1 MIKLIK
7 DVINRRKLNKF
18 QKAMLIYGIVFVTL
32 LGVYYYFQ
40 TKMFFQQVEYVYNI
54 SLNDSVLAI
63 EKYARTEIKLYL
75 KNDSA
80 LLISPLNP
88 IEKTNAFNL
97 FDRGYNKIS
106 KKEMSSKL
114 VFSNG
119 FDSIPI
125 FLDYPEY

>member
-75 KNDSA
+75 KND
-80 LLISPLNP
+80 
-88 IEKTNAFNL
+88 
-97 FDRGYNKIS
+97 
-106 KKEMSSKL
+106 
-114 VFSNG
+114 
-119 FDSIPI
+119 
-125 FLDYPEY
+125 